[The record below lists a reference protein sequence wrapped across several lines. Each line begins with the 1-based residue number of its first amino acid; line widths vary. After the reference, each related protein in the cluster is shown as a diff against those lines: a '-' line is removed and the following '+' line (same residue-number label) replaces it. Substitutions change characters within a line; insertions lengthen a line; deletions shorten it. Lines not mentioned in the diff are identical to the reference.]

1 MSFWVSVNSTY
12 RHKMLPSSLVEPILQ
27 VVPTAIGKF
36 SFTVDEYVCYS
47 KARVIALSGLF
58 DASSRI

>member
-1 MSFWVSVNSTY
+1 
-12 RHKMLPSSLVEPILQ
+12 MLPSSLVEPILQ